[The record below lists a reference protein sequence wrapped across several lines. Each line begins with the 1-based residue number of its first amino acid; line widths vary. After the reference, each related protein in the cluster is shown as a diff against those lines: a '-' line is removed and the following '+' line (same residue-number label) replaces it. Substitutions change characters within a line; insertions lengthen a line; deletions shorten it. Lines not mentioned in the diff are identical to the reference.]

1 MKSWHYLQFLMT
13 FTRLNMCENDG
24 LIFNTLYWVG
34 VIYLYTLQSTSYI
47 LINRFPFGYTE
58 QKLFISSEIYS

>member
-1 MKSWHYLQFLMT
+1 
-13 FTRLNMCENDG
+13 MCENDG

-34 VIYLYTLQSTSYI
+34 VIYLYTLQNTSYI
-47 LINRFPFGYTE
+47 LINRFPFGYKE